1 MDIIL
6 CATENHKRI
15 VLYLYPNLKGKVYT
29 IKEYANED
37 SNDLDIDDPWGMDIE
52 TYRKCFK
59 ELYDN
64 IKIINEKG
72 KKRE

>member
-1 MDIIL
+1 MQ
-6 CATENHKRI
+6 
-15 VLYLYPNLKGKVYT
+15 
-29 IKEYANED
+29 ED

-72 KKRE
+72 KRE